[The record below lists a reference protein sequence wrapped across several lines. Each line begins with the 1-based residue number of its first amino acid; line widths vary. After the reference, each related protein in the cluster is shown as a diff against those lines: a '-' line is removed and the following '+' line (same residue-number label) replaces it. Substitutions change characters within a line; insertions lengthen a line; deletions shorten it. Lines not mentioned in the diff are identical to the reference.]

1 MDFKFVRGLVL
12 IKIYN
17 EEKILNF
24 LASNY
29 MNILSYGLLL
39 KVKVENFQKS
49 IAYWKYGDLSWDF
62 AHMPYS
68 MTSKC
73 VNIPMG

>member
-12 IKIYN
+12 IKIYK

-24 LASNY
+24 FASNY
-29 MNILSYGLLL
+29 MKILSYGPLL

-49 IAYWKYGDLSWDF
+49 IAYWKYGDLCWDF

-73 VNIPMG
+73 ANFSMG